1 MKITFLGHA
10 GLYLET
16 RHGSVLCDP
25 WFNPAYLCSWFPF
38 PANDHIDPARIANPD
53 FLYVSH
59 QHHDHYD
66 PQFLVKHVSKK
77 TRVLMPDY
85 PLKRFRSALEDCGF
99 RHFIDTRNNEP
110 TEIDG
115 LRVMIMALGSP
126 ADGPS
131 GDSGLVVD
139 DGRTIVFDQN
149 DSHPMNVTDAKRLG
163 HINGHFLQFS
173 GAIWYPFVYNFP
185 PDVKQALAKKKR
197 IDQQERAYR
206 FLEDVGADHVFP
218 CAGPPCFLD
227 EDLFGLNDFE
237 NDPANTFCDQTV
249 FLETMRQKGRHNG
262 HLMVPG
268 TAIEL
273 DGAANTCAITHPFP
287 QDEIEKIF
295 SDKRGYLE
303 RYQVRQHSLIEA
315 FHNALPKDEVD
326 ILSSIK
332 ERFEPLLAS
341 ADTMCRNIKA
351 RVLIDCAPK
360 DQVVVDFVRR
370 TVYPWNGERCKY
382 KFVVEPA
389 LIEDL
394 LVRRCEDWVNELF
407 LSCRFRAERDGPYN
421 EYLYSFFKCLTPER
435 MQYAESYFAAQLQ
448 DDEMCE
454 LGGYRVQRRCPHQAA
469 DLQRFGRVEN
479 GVLTCLMHG
488 WRFDLATGRCLTAE
502 THKIKAE
509 KIDAPGP
516 AADTVS
522 REPEVKAG

>member
-10 GLYLET
+10 GLFIET
-16 RHGSVLCDP
+16 ERGSILCDP

-59 QHHDHYD
+59 QHYDHYD
-66 PQFLVKHVSKK
+66 PQFLIKNVSKK
-77 TRVLMPDY
+77 ARVLMPAY

-99 RHFIDTRNNEP
+99 KHFVDTVNNEP
-110 TEIDG
+110 VDLDG
-115 LRVMIMALGSP
+115 LRVMIMALTSP
-126 ADGPS
+126 ADGPT

-149 DSHPMNVTDAKRLG
+149 DSHPMDVTHATSLG
-163 HINGHFLQFS
+163 HVNAHFLQFS

-185 PDVKQALAKKKR
+185 DDVKQALARKKR

-206 FLEDVGADHVFP
+206 FLETVGADHVFP

-227 EDLFGLNDFE
+227 DALYPLNDFD
-237 NDPANTFCDQTV
+237 NSDANTFCDQNV
-249 FLETMRQKGRHNG
+249 FLETMRRKGRHNG

-268 TAIEL
+268 TVIEI
-273 DGAANTCAITHPFP
+273 DGAKSCTVTHPMA
-287 QDEIEKIF
+287 QEKVDAIF

-303 RYQVRQHSLIEA
+303 AYRARKQGEIKA
-315 FHNALPKDEVD
+315 FHDALPRNQVD
-326 ILSSIK
+326 ILATIK
-332 ERFEPLLAS
+332 ERFEPILAR
-341 ADTMCRNIKA
+341 ADIMCRNIKA
-351 RVLIDCAPK
+351 RVLIDCSPR
-360 DQVVVDFVRR
+360 DQVVIDFVRR
-370 TVYPWNGERCKY
+370 KVYPFDGERCRY
-382 KFVVEPA
+382 KFFVEPA

-435 MQYAESYFAAQLQ
+435 VEYAENYFAAHSG
-448 DDEMCE
+448 DEEMCE
-454 LGGYRVQRRCPHQAA
+454 LGGYHVQRFCPHQRA
-469 DLQRFGRVEN
+469 DLQRFGKVED

-488 WRFDLATGRCLTAE
+488 WRFDLKTGRCLTAD
-502 THKIKAE
+502 THKIKVAGPVPPPADAAE
-509 KIDAPGP
+509 
-516 AADTVS
+516 
-522 REPEVKAG
+522 